1 MHTVQ
6 NVCGCSDVIWPYTI
20 IIIALRKVTKLSSNV
35 EGKLER
41 KSVINQYSNF
51 DSQVYAPM
59 TRIGVYLD
67 SGSEQYNVKSHL
79 TTTLDG
85 ESQTSC
91 MYYSVVDAITIQIEH
106 VITYSRAK
114 LKSTD
119 FFLCFRSVR
128 VGRNSTSL
136 CPEHKV

>member
-1 MHTVQ
+1 M
-6 NVCGCSDVIWPYTI
+6 
-20 IIIALRKVTKLSSNV
+20 TKLSSNV

-91 MYYSVVDAITIQIEH
+91 TYYSVVDAITIQIEH